1 LYRCPYSCNSSN
13 CSSYVA
19 DDNSTI
25 CPLCNNKMDRI
36 VTLIIDPPRAIR
48 ASPNSEEGYVKLM
61 VTYMVMDDIYVG
73 S

>member
-1 LYRCPYSCNSSN
+1 
-13 CSSYVA
+13 
-19 DDNSTI
+19 
-25 CPLCNNKMDRI
+25 MDRI